1 MYVVLWSFL
10 VAPDKRSAF
19 EQAYG
24 PDGTWV
30 NLFSKGTG
38 YLGTEL
44 LFDGTRYMTIDRWDS
59 EAAFRQ
65 FHREFD
71 VEYRKL
77 DLEFEKLTQEERS
90 VGSFTTV
97 DRGAP

>member
-59 EAAFRQ
+59 EAAYRQ
-65 FHREFD
+65 FRSDFD
-71 VEYRKL
+71 AEYQKL
-77 DLEFEKLTQEERS
+77 DRECEDLTQEERA
-90 VGSFTTV
+90 VGSFTAL
-97 DRGAP
+97 G